1 MKKILVL
8 FFLLFISTPTYAT
21 GTWYPGCE
29 KDAVIY
35 DDSAYQN
42 YAKELQEK
50 YTKKYLKGNDLNTEN
65 YNEEVTIPLSLFDI
79 EQHKNGRKYYGND
92 P

>member
-1 MKKILVL
+1 MKKILIL
-8 FFLLFISTPTYAT
+8 ILLLIASHPIYAT
-21 GTWYPGCE
+21 GTWYEGCE

-50 YTKKYLKGNDLNTEN
+50 YIKKYLKGNDLNTEN

-79 EQHKNGRKYYGND
+79 EQHEKGRPYYGN
-92 P
+92 